1 MGASVLEASGFG
13 ANSQDNG
20 CTTSPP
26 GLGVELGGS
35 FGDGDA
41 LQKNDV
47 ASGILRTHAREEGV
61 EVDLLL
67 AVGLGRPQKVQ
78 KGKEKKTEQPIT
90 RSSRAGLKFPVGRIH
105 KMLKGGAAENC
116 RVAATAAVYMAA
128 VLEYLTAEVLE
139 LSGGVSKDQKVGRI
153 TPRHLQLGIRGD
165 EELDTLVK
173 GTIASGG
180 VIPHIHLALIK
191 KSSKK

>member
-1 MGASVLEASGFG
+1 MGAPVLKASGFG

-67 AVGLGRPQKVQ
+67 AVGLGRPQ
-78 KGKEKKTEQPIT
+78 
-90 RSSRAGLKFPVGRIH
+90 
-105 KMLKGGAAENC
+105 
-116 RVAATAAVYMAA
+116 
-128 VLEYLTAEVLE
+128 
-139 LSGGVSKDQKVGRI
+139 
-153 TPRHLQLGIRGD
+153 
-165 EELDTLVK
+165 
-173 GTIASGG
+173 
-180 VIPHIHLALIK
+180 
-191 KSSKK
+191 